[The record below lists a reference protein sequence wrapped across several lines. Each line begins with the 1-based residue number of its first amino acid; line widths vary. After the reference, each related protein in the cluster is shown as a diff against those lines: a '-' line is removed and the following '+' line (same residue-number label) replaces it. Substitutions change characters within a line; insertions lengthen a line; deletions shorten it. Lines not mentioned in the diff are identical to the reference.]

1 MSQTTKTYEGMFLL
15 PAGLG
20 DFEAAIAPVR
30 TVLER
35 GEAEVLSL
43 KPWDERRLAYEIGG
57 NRRGMYVLTYFKA
70 DPEKISEIEQDC
82 QLNETILRVLILRRD
97 VLTKEQLEDATPAT
111 RRMAAA
117 EKAKEEAPTP
127 PPEPATD
134 NTPAAEP
141 ASAEAA
147 AKAPA
152 AEPASDE
159 AAAKTP
165 AAEPAK
171 PVEAAEPAT
180 EAPEA
185 DKPAAAPEQGE
196 APGAAAAG
204 A

>member
-97 VLTKEQLEDATPAT
+97 VLTKEQLEDTTPAT

-117 EKAKEEAPTP
+117 EKAKEEAPAP
-127 PPEPATD
+127 PAEPAEAPEPATD
-134 NTPAAEP
+134 QPPAAAP

-147 AKAPA
+147 AKP
-152 AEPASDE
+152 
-159 AAAKTP
+159 
-165 AAEPAK
+165 AEPAK
-171 PVEAAEPAT
+171 PVEDKPAPAT

-185 DKPAAAPEQGE
+185 DKPAAAPEPGE